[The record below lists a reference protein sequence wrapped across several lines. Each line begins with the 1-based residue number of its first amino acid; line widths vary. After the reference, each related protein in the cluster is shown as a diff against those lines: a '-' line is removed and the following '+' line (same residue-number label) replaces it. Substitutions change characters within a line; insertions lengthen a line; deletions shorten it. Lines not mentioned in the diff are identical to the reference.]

1 MDQPPPTHSSNQT
14 NSTWQTA
21 HHVHAAVADMV
32 TPVYL
37 VGGSVRDVLLG
48 RDPHD
53 YDFATPLA
61 PDAVETAVR
70 AAHKRAYLA
79 GKRFGTVGFKLGEHF
94 IEITTFRAESYVPG
108 SRKPHVRFVPD
119 ITYDLSRRD
128 FTINAL
134 ARRLDG
140 HLIDPFGGRADLA
153 RGVIRTVGKPEERFH
168 EDPLRMLRA
177 ARFAAQFGF
186 RIDAITE
193 LRADHH
199 AHQILLVSRE
209 RWTQELDR
217 LLVSPHPEIGL
228 QFLARTRL
236 LNYLLPELALQVGWD
251 QDSPYH
257 ELSLWEHSVKATG
270 LVPAD
275 SILRWAALLHDVGKP
290 FTRTHNKRG
299 YSNYVHHELVGA
311 ELADQIGLRLR
322 WSNDRRRQVSQ
333 LVRHHLEPGSP
344 LMAADGAATKA

>member
-1 MDQPPPTHSSNQT
+1 
-14 NSTWQTA
+14 
-21 HHVHAAVADMV
+21 
-32 TPVYL
+32 
-37 VGGSVRDVLLG
+37 VGGSVRDILVG
-48 RDPHD
+48 HEPHD
-53 YDFATPLA
+53 YDFATPLT
-61 PDAVETAVR
+61 PDAIETAVR
-70 AAHKRAYLA
+70 AAGKRAYLA
-79 GKRFGTVGFKLGEHF
+79 GKRFGTVGFKLGEHLV
-94 IEITTFRAESYVPG
+94 EITTFRAESYTPG
-108 SRKPHVRFVPD
+108 SRKPVVRFVPD

-140 HLIDPFGGRADLA
+140 HLIDPFGGQADLTD
-153 RGVIRTVGKPEERFH
+153 GLIRTVGKPEERFH

-186 RIDAITE
+186 KVDATTE

-217 LLVSPHPEIGL
+217 LLVSQHPEIGL
-228 QFLARTRL
+228 NFLARTRL

-257 ELSLWEHSVKATG
+257 ELPLWEHSVKTTR
-270 LVPAD
+270 LVPAETT
-275 SILRWAALLHDVGKP
+275 IRWAALLHDVGKP
-290 FTRTHNKRG
+290 FTRSHNKHG

-311 ELADQIGLRLR
+311 ELAEQIGLRLR
-322 WSNDRRRQVSQ
+322 WSNDRRKQISQ
-333 LVRHHLEPGSP
+333 LVRDHLIAGSP
-344 LMAADGAATKA
+344 LMTADGAATKV